1 MAIPLHL
8 SLKDAGGAD
17 IRGSSAVAGREG
29 SIEVLSL
36 THGMYTPTCGATG
49 KLMAG
54 RLHRPLTIEK
64 EIDKASPVL
73 YKAVAEGTP
82 LSQAILRWCRINEAG
97 REEEYFNMTMK
108 NVRVVSVAPKVLN
121 IKEQESMTRN
131 HFEMVELRYEQITW
145 TYRDGNLMFKDEWN
159 ERW

>member
-8 SLKDAGGAD
+8 SLKDVDGAD

-29 SIEVLSL
+29 STEVLSL
-36 THGMYTPTCGATG
+36 THGVYTPACGATG

-54 RLHRPLTIEK
+54 RSHRPLTIEK
-64 EIDKASPVL
+64 EIDKASPIL
-73 YKAVAEGTP
+73 YKAVAQGMP
-82 LSQAILRWCRINEAG
+82 LSQAILRWYRINEAG

>member
-1 MAIPLHL
+1 
-8 SLKDAGGAD
+8 
-17 IRGSSAVAGREG
+17 
-29 SIEVLSL
+29 
-36 THGMYTPTCGATG
+36 
-49 KLMAG
+49 MAG